1 MSLDLYGRLLLALV
15 AVLVLLV
22 GFAWLARRLGLAGR
36 NFAAAGRRRLAI
48 VEVAPI
54 DNKRRL
60 ILVRRDATE
69 HLVLLGEGSALL
81 VESGIAAPE
90 VDASAPPTATPR
102 GVFAAMLKGSGS

>member
-1 MSLDLYGRLLLALV
+1 MSLDLYGRFTLALV
-15 AVLVLLV
+15 AVLVLLA
-22 GFAWLARRLGLAGR
+22 GFAWLARRFGFAGR

-60 ILVRRDATE
+60 VLVRRDATE
-69 HLVLLGEGSALL
+69 HLVLIGEGSAFL

-90 VDASAPPTATPR
+90 GAAVAPAPATPR
-102 GVFAAMLKGSGS
+102 GVFAAMLKGPGA